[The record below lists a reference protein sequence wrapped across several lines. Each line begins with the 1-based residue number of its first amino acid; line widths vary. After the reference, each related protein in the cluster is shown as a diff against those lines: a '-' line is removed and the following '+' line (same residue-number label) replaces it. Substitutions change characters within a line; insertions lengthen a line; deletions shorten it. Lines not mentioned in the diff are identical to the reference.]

1 MRDEKNSTPKD
12 KNKINSKFNKKL
24 VSDNNIDKHNKISSK
39 EKSKKSLKN
48 KALIEKK
55 C

>member
-1 MRDEKNSTPKD
+1 MGDEKNSTQKD

-24 VSDNNIDKHNKISSK
+24 VSDNNIDKRNKISSK